1 MLLCAPRQVQMC
13 TTHRNRRL
21 RLVIGGWSRL
31 PAWRLQGDP
40 PGDFMPPPT
49 SHLGHR
55 PQPGNEPLPPL
66 QALQMPRPASRGS
79 SPLARGAPPGRAKPW
94 GPSADSAPPLSLPR
108 PRPPRCH
115 WPLGGGSPRA
125 ANPVAGRSL
134 RALGRELRRSR
145 WCRYSPAEE
154 PSSEG
159 AMAAASPMESLQEEV
174 TCSLCLDY
182 FKDPVIT
189 ACGHNFC
196 RACLIRCWEGP
207 GPAIPCPQCRAAVQ
221 QRHTRPNRQL
231 ANMVSIVQ
239 QLSLQA
245 IQGAKGGRVCRAHQE
260 PLKLF
265 CEEDQAPI
273 CMVCDRSWVHR
284 VHTVVPLEEAAQK
297 YKGKIQ
303 AHLKTLRK
311 EREKLLGWKVIR
323 EGRSQEYLKQIQ
335 AERQKIVAEFQQL
348 RQFLEEQERLLLAQ
362 LEKLDKEIGRL
373 QTDTVRKLSV
383 QISHLSERIG
393 ELEGTCQK
401 PASEFLQDVRSTLS
415 RCETGPFQL
424 PEEISP
430 ELDERV
436 RGFSQKTTA
445 LSETLRQFT
454 GHGSIFH
461 WPEGTRTETK
471 QNSRTARR
479 GHASCPTSP
488 GSCLT
493 TAANF
498 IAQWESSEQTIK

>member
-1 MLLCAPRQVQMC
+1 MEGVRACA
-13 TTHRNRRL
+13 
-21 RLVIGGWSRL
+21 G
-31 PAWRLQGDP
+31 
-40 PGDFMPPPT
+40 
-49 SHLGHR
+49 
-55 PQPGNEPLPPL
+55 
-66 QALQMPRPASRGS
+66 
-79 SPLARGAPPGRAKPW
+79 
-94 GPSADSAPPLSLPR
+94 
-108 PRPPRCH
+108 
-115 WPLGGGSPRA
+115 
-125 ANPVAGRSL
+125 
-134 RALGRELRRSR
+134 
-145 WCRYSPAEE
+145 
-154 PSSEG
+154 EG
-159 AMAAASPMESLQEEV
+159 VMAAASPMESLQEEV

-221 QRHTRPNRQL
+221 QRHTWPNRQL

-311 EREKLLGWKVIR
+311 AREKLLGWKVTR

-454 GHGSIFH
+454 DTLPSALERARGKFLGAFRHAIVTLDPDTAHPDLVLSGDQKCVRWERARQRLPSTPERFDSVSCVLGREGFTSGRHCWEVEVGHGECWALGVASESVSRKGGISRSPEGGIWAVQQWGGQFWALTSPVTRLYLSLPHRIRVCLDCDQRQVTFIDPGTEALIFSFPPGSLPRERIRPWLRV
-461 WPEGTRTETK
+461 WPESQLSLR
-471 QNSRTARR
+471 
-479 GHASCPTSP
+479 P
-488 GSCLT
+488 
-493 TAANF
+493 
-498 IAQWESSEQTIK
+498 